1 MENLNHAH
9 YFSMPSQGN
18 INTIS
23 FLKLINGSIKIIV
36 SSLKRQ
42 VFCLEYLEKSKSTLI
57 PSVKEV
63 SFTYIPTSAEI
74 ITLDAF
80 NKSQDRND
88 FVIGITIIKNSKDV
102 NTMETYLNI
111 YSEYEENCEFDIESV
126 AQNCLNVQLNFIPHY
141 HGHTELVDWK
151 NDEIVNRE
159 VGNPA

>member
-63 SFTYIPTSAEI
+63 SFTYIPSKFFASEI
-74 ITLDAF
+74 NF
-80 NKSQDRND
+80 NL
-88 FVIGITIIKNSKDV
+88 I
-102 NTMETYLNI
+102 
-111 YSEYEENCEFDIESV
+111 
-126 AQNCLNVQLNFIPHY
+126 
-141 HGHTELVDWK
+141 
-151 NDEIVNRE
+151 
-159 VGNPA
+159 